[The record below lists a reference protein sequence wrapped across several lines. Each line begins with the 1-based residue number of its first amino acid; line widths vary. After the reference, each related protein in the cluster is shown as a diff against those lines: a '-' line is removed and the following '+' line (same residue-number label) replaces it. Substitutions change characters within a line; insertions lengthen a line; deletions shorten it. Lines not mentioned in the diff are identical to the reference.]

1 MFAAFAN
8 QPAIQPSNHPAAHQ
22 SGNKICFHIA
32 SARMGHRGPIEMLI
46 TGRSIWHRAVV
57 KQIRHGITKDPVP
70 FVQPARFA
78 GKSGWN
84 THPSMTNPPTTPA
97 HTFTLTLDYKGCS
110 GLEKYRLK
118 LNVRCFCQ
126 PASHP
131 TIQPSSCSSK
141 WQ

>member
-70 FVQPARFA
+70 FVQPARFVAALMRKFPLAEQKRA
-78 GKSGWN
+78 GHLGRVGNLRYLCGFNLAMGNIIKNCDS
-84 THPSMTNPPTTPA
+84 HK
-97 HTFTLTLDYKGCS
+97 F
-110 GLEKYRLK
+110 
-118 LNVRCFCQ
+118 CFGFLLRDER
-126 PASHP
+126 
-131 TIQPSSCSSK
+131 
-141 WQ
+141 WR